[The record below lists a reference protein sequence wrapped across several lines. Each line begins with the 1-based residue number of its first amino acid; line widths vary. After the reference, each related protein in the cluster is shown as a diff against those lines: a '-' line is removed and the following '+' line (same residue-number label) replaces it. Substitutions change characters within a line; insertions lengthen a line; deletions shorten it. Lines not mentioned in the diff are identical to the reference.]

1 MAWGGVSHARA
12 EPSMEARSTARD
24 LANELAN
31 EGANAYAERDYTRAL
46 TLFARAHRLVP
57 APTIALFEART
68 LAQLGRLRD
77 ARAAYLRLIGAAQ
90 PADAPAP
97 FQAAVELARAEL
109 ALLEPR
115 IPRLSLVVAGDL
127 SDDAVVLLD
136 DVPLAEPLRH
146 GWLLVDPGAHSLRAR
161 TAHAIGARVAL
172 DLGEGETKQV
182 RLELPPPARRDPQR
196 TWGAVALGAGGAG
209 LGLGLAAGLVAVD
222 AHREAERACPGNIC
236 AEGTPGANAVE
247 RFRDWRTV
255 STIGY
260 AIGGV
265 GLSAGLALIL
275 TSGTERDTKVAVVPT
290 LGGARLETAW

>member
-1 MAWGGVSHARA
+1 MAWGVIPVAHA
-12 EPSMEARSTARD
+12 EPSIEGRGTARE

-46 TLFARAHRLVP
+46 TLFARAHQLVP

-77 ARAAYLRLIGAAQ
+77 ARVAYLRLIGAAQ

-97 FQAAVELARAEL
+97 FRAAVENARAEL

-115 IPRLSLVVAGDL
+115 IPRLFVVVAGDP
-127 SDDAVVLLD
+127 SPDEVVLLD
-136 DVPLAEPLRH
+136 EQPLAELQRR
-146 GWLLVDPGAHSLRAR
+146 GWLLVDPGAHSLRVR
-161 TAHAIGARVAL
+161 TAHTTGARVTLTLA
-172 DLGEGETKQV
+172 EGEAKQV
-182 RLELPPPARRDPQR
+182 RLELPPPARRNPQR

-222 AHREAERACPGNIC
+222 AHGEAERACPGNRC

-275 TSGTERDTKVAVVPT
+275 TSGTDRDTEVAVVPT
-290 LGGARLETAW
+290 LGGARLETTW

>member
-1 MAWGGVSHARA
+1 MGCLLSCARLAHA
-12 EPSMEARSTARD
+12 EPSPEARSTARD
-24 LANELAN
+24 LANE
-31 EGANAYAERDYTRAL
+31 GANAYAEHDYALAL

-77 ARAAYLRLIGAAQ
+77 ARAAYLRLIDAAQ

-97 FQAAVELARAEL
+97 FRAAVDTARAEL

-115 IPRLSLVVAGDL
+115 IPRLFVVVGGDL
-127 SDDAVVLLD
+127 SHDAVVLLD
-136 DVPLAEPLRH
+136 ELPLAEPLRR
-146 GWLLVDPGAHSLRAR
+146 GWLLVDPGTHSLRVR
-161 TAHAIGARVAL
+161 TAHGLGGAVAL
-172 DLGEGETKQV
+172 TLAEGETKQV
-182 RLELPPPARRDPQR
+182 RLEVPPPARRDPQR
-196 TWGAVALGAGGAG
+196 TWGAVAVGAGGAG

-222 AHREAERACPGNIC
+222 AHREAERACPGSRC
-236 AEGTPGANAVE
+236 VEGTPGANAVE

-265 GLSAGLALIL
+265 GLTAGLALIL
-275 TSGTERDTKVAVVPT
+275 TSGSDRSTEVALVPM
-290 LGGARLETAW
+290 LGGGRLETTW